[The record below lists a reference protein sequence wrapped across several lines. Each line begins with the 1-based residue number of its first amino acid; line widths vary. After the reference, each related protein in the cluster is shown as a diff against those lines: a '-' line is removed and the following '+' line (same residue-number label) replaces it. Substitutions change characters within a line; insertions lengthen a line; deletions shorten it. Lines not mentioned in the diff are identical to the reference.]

1 MNRKVNAIFAI
12 ATAIVCIAAS
22 AHAQVL
28 DTSNLPMPVE
38 GASGMTMDEMDAA
51 VLSLYNSGNG
61 YTVLSRPR
69 APLSLRLVS
78 VASFSG
84 LTPPPSIPTSF
95 TMFLPATGDGGVDLA
110 TAPNVPE
117 PCSMLCWQAEWPGCF

>member
-51 VLSLYNSGNG
+51 VLSALQQRQWLHRAVPGRE
-61 YTVLSRPR
+61 RP
-69 APLSLRLVS
+69 
-78 VASFSG
+78 
-84 LTPPPSIPTSF
+84 
-95 TMFLPATGDGGVDLA
+95 
-110 TAPNVPE
+110 
-117 PCSMLCWQAEWPGCF
+117 